1 MNLLRLGREKLL
13 LGGTIACLGLLGLDR
28 LVLTPALAAWR
39 GRADEVQRLRLA
51 IAQGSETVAAESDWR
66 RWRDEAS
73 GRLLPAVPGDAE
85 SVLLGKV
92 DTWARDAGFTVS
104 SLRPRWKEGAARTR
118 LLELQVAGTGA
129 PAAVSGFLYQ
139 LETCPLALAVEQ
151 LEIVPR
157 SPDGNEL
164 ALDLRLSGLCP
175 AAAGKGRA
183 GP

>member
-1 MNLLRLGREKLL
+1 MLRLSLGRQHLNCNGASRRHALRLGACGLI
-13 LGGTIACLGLLGLDR
+13 GG
-28 LVLTPALAAWR
+28 LT
-39 GRADEVQRLRLA
+39 
-51 IAQGSETVAAESDWR
+51 
-66 RWRDEAS
+66 
-73 GRLLPAVPGDAE
+73 LP
-85 SVLLGKV
+85 
-92 DTWARDAGFTVS
+92 
-104 SLRPRWKEGAARTR
+104 R